1 MALDKAAVLKA
12 VIVQMKDDLDKHWR
26 ALGDARAGATS
37 SEVSSDGKYDTRST
51 EASYLAR
58 GHAMHFETLQA
69 DVAEMETY
77 RPPIYEQNDPIG
89 KGALVGL
96 SLRGY
101 TDLYFIL
108 PKGGGVE
115 VQIEIDGVETE
126 ITVMTPTAPLY
137 AQLKGKKVGGK
148 VQVGDNRFKS
158 TVDSIC

>member
-12 VIVQMKDDLDKHWR
+12 VIAQMKDDLDKHGR

-37 SEVSSDGKYDTRST
+37 SEVASEGKYDTRST

-58 GHAMHFETLQA
+58 GHAMHFENLQA
-69 DVAEMETY
+69 DVAELETY
-77 RPPIYEQNDPIG
+77 RPPIYEKNDPVG

-115 VQIEIDGVETE
+115 VELEIDGVDTE

-148 VQVGDNRFKS
+148 VQVGDNRFQS
-158 TVDSIC
+158 TVSSIC